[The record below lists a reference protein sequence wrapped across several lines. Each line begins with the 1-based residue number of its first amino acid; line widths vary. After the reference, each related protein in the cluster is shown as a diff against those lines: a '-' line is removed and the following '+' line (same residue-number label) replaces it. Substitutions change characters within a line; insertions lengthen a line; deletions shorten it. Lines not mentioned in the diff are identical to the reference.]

1 MPVELHC
8 HSAFS
13 FLDGASHPVELAAKA
28 SELGYSALALTDH
41 DGLHGAMEHAQACAP
56 LGIKPITGAEL
67 TLDDG
72 HHLTV
77 LCETRRGY
85 RNLCR
90 LLTLAHATT
99 RPLPHRE
106 PEQPYITLADLE
118 RNADGLICLS
128 GCAREGAVAARLE
141 RRQDAAA
148 RGVAERLLQAF
159 GPDNFRIELQRP
171 LARHD
176 RRRNRLLSQLAER
189 LGVPCVATGNV
200 HVHDRRRAPL
210 QDVFVA
216 VRTRTTLDES
226 EPLRR
231 GHIAQA
237 VQPPPSV
244 VES

>member
-1 MPVELHC
+1 MSVELHC

-13 FLDGASHPVELAAKA
+13 FLDGASHPVEMAAAAA
-28 SELGYSALALTDH
+28 SLGYSALALTDH
-41 DGLHGAMEHAQACAP
+41 DGLHGAMEHARGCAGV
-56 LGIKPITGAEL
+56 GIKPITGAEL
-67 TLDDG
+67 TLDAG

-77 LCETRRGY
+77 LCQTRAGY

-90 LLTLAHATT
+90 LLTMAHATT
-99 RPLPHRE
+99 RSVPQRE
-106 PEQPYITLADLE
+106 PEQPHVTLADVE
-118 RNADGLICLS
+118 RHADGLICLS

-148 RGVAERLLQAF
+148 RQVAARLLRAF
-159 GPDNFRIELQRP
+159 GRDRFRIELQRP

-176 RRRNRLLSQLAER
+176 RRRNRLLAELAGR

-200 HVHDRRRAPL
+200 HVHDRRRAAL

-216 VRTRTTLDES
+216 VRMRRTLDES

-231 GHIAQA
+231 GNSAHALMSQA
-237 VQPPPSV
+237 
-244 VES
+244 